1 MGKLLTILG
10 INEEKQKRL
19 PDDVFKAEFALDSL
33 QQIYANSPE
42 SYKKNQLALAISES
56 VKLLMARVQ
65 PYLVEEKKEEE
76 IKKEEK
82 KLPEEPKQ
90 RLPKKGDIVLPTG
103 TYSDE
108 WFVSKV
114 DVEAVSVTKLP
125 SATMNFTIEEFLRL
139 YKWDDK
145 INRWIKQKSEEKP
158 KEEEPKKQKPKE
170 KEPSTPPTPPE
181 PKTPHKAVEDLESCD
196 EIKDAIKGLNLLAK
210 LGDDEAKEIVKQLKN
225 KLKTQKCK

>member
-65 PYLVEEKKEEE
+65 PYLVEEKKEEV
-76 IKKEEK
+76 IKKEEE

-90 RLPKKGDIVLPTG
+90 RMPKKGDIVLPTG

-114 DVEAVSVTKLP
+114 DGEAVSVTKLP

-145 INRWIKQKSEEKP
+145 TNRWTIPISEEKP
-158 KEEEPKKQKPKE
+158 KEKAKKEEKKKE
-170 KEPSTPPTPPE
+170 ETKQPE
-181 PKTPHKAVEDLESCD
+181 PQTPHKAVEDLESCD

>member
-10 INEEKQKRL
+10 IDEAKQKRL
-19 PDDVFKAEFALDSL
+19 PNDVFQAEMVIDGL
-33 QQIYANSPE
+33 QNVYASSPE

-56 VKLLMARVQ
+56 IRLLMARVQ

-90 RLPKKGDIVLPTG
+90 RMPQKGDIVLPTG

-114 DVEAVSVTKLP
+114 DEEYVAITKLP
-125 SATMNFTIEEFLRL
+125 NSTVKFTIQEFLKF
-139 YKWDDK
+139 YKWDEK
-145 INRWIKQKSEEKP
+145 VNRWFIQIKEEKP
-158 KEEEPKKQKPKE
+158 KEKPEKEQKKKKEEPKQ
-170 KEPSTPPTPPE
+170 PE
-181 PKTPHKAVEDLESCD
+181 PQTPHKAVEDLESCD

>member
-10 INEEKQKRL
+10 IDEEKQKRL

-90 RLPKKGDIVLPTG
+90 DVPK
-103 TYSDE
+103 E
-108 WFVSKV
+108 
-114 DVEAVSVTKLP
+114 EAIP
-125 SATMNFTIEEFLRL
+125 E
-139 YKWDDK
+139 
-145 INRWIKQKSEEKP
+145 QKPQEKP
-158 KEEEPKKQKPKE
+158 KKEEKKKEEPKK
-170 KEPSTPPTPPE
+170 PE

>member
-90 RLPKKGDIVLPTG
+90 RMPQKGDIVLPTG

-114 DVEAVSVTKLP
+114 DGEAVSVTKLP
-125 SATMNFTIEEFLRL
+125 SATMNFTTEEFLRL

-145 INRWIKQKSEEKP
+145 KNRWTIPISEEKP
-158 KEEEPKKQKPKE
+158 KEKAKKEEKKKEEPKQ
-170 KEPSTPPTPPE
+170 PE
-181 PKTPHKAVEDLESCD
+181 PQTPHKAVEDLESCD